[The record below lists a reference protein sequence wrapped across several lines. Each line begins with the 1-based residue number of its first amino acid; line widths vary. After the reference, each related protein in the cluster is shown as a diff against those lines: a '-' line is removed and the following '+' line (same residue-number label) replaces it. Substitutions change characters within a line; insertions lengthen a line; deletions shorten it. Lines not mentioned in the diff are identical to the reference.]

1 MVPVHHAWGGSVPL
15 LAVVLLLGSISCES
29 DPSILEEALDPGT
42 AVPTEGPSP
51 TVVVSPLVSPS
62 ATSTALPDATSDP
75 TRTAQT
81 PVPTEVLTPIE
92 TQEPEA
98 PIEVPEPTN
107 IPGPTTSARGTVYS
121 VSPIERPLPG
131 GTTLEGE
138 PFGATGDVPPAIIA
152 STEECDIV
160 SVDSQTGAVR
170 ILADF
175 SAYSGKARVFG
186 DCSDQGLEYQH
197 YSGTAEIA
205 PGFIEDVEW
214 VDPKYV
220 LIGNCCEPASGRFE
234 VLDVENHDR
243 PYWLALNGS
252 YPSVDDR
259 GELVFSELGASG
271 GLASFGTVP
280 LVISYDDESDPE
292 YPFFATAGD
301 ISYHHLMLDDGED
314 SNPNSF
320 ATRTSWVEGNSI
332 ALGIWTL
339 MEDQG
344 FFPWV
349 MLVDLDIGPIAANA
363 RGLGWMLPTGDQL
376 GNLVVAEQRC
386 FGYLSECIGSPAKI
400 VVVDSGT
407 LAPLYEVDVEDTIVD
422 MDLVRGWL
430 LVTLV
435 DGRMGT
441 LDLADGTFN
450 VLASGIRNAVWQE

>member
-1 MVPVHHAWGGSVPL
+1 MVPVRRWVLP
-15 LAVVLLLGSISCES
+15 LAVFSLLVAASCQS
-29 DPSILEEALDPGT
+29 DPSILEQALDPGT
-42 AVPTEGPSP
+42 PVPSEGPSP
-51 TVVVSPLVSPS
+51 TALDSSSP
-62 ATSTALPDATSDP
+62 TSTVLPNATADP
-75 TRTAQT
+75 TRTTQT
-81 PVPTEVLTPIE
+81 PVPTEVPTPIE
-92 TQEPEA
+92 ATEPE
-98 PIEVPEPTN
+98 PPVEVPEPTN
-107 IPGPTTSARGTVYS
+107 IPGPTTSVRETVYS
-121 VSPIERPLPG
+121 VSPLERPLPG

-138 PFGATGDVPPAIIA
+138 PFGMTGDIPLAIIA
-152 STEECDIV
+152 STEKCDIV
-160 SVDSQTGAVR
+160 SVDPQTGAAR

-175 SAYSGKARVFG
+175 RTYSGKASVF
-186 DCSDQGLEYQH
+186 DSCSDQGLEYRP
-197 YSGTAEIA
+197 YTGTAEIA

-220 LIGNCCEPASGRFE
+220 LIGNCCEPAVGRFE
-234 VLDVENHDR
+234 VLDVEEHNR

-280 LVISYDDESDPE
+280 LVISYDDSDPSH
-292 YPFFATAGD
+292 PFFTTAGD
-301 ISYHHLMLDDGED
+301 VSYHHLMLGDDAG
-314 SNPNSF
+314 SSPNSF
-320 ATRTSWVEGNSI
+320 ATRTSWVDGNSI

-349 MLVDLDIGPIAANA
+349 VLIDLDIGPIAANA

-376 GNLVVAEQRC
+376 GNLVVAEQHC

-407 LAPLYEVDVEDTIVD
+407 LVPLYEVEVEDTIVD
-422 MDLVRGWL
+422 MDLARGWL

-450 VLASGIRNAVWQE
+450 VLANGIRNAVWQE

>member
-1 MVPVHHAWGGSVPL
+1 MVRLRWWVLP
-15 LAVVLLLGSISCES
+15 LAVVSMAAAISCQS
-29 DPSILEEALDPGT
+29 DPLILEEALDPGT
-42 AVPTEGPSP
+42 SVPSEEPSP
-51 TVVVSPLVSPS
+51 TVVISPLASPS
-62 ATSTALPDATSDP
+62 ATSTAWPDATADP

-81 PVPTEVLTPIE
+81 PVPTEVPTPFE

-98 PIEVPEPTN
+98 PVEVLEPTSV
-107 IPGPTTSARGTVYS
+107 PGPTASVRETVYS
-121 VSPIERPLPG
+121 VSPLEMPLPG
-131 GTTLEGE
+131 GTNLVGE
-138 PFGATGDVPPAIIA
+138 PFGTTGDIPPAIIA
-152 STEECDIV
+152 STEQCDIV
-160 SVDSQTGAVR
+160 SVDSRTGAVR

-175 SAYSGKARVFG
+175 SVYSGKARVFG
-186 DCSDQGLEYQH
+186 NCSDQGLEYQH
-197 YSGTAEIA
+197 YSGTAEVA

-220 LIGNCCEPASGRFE
+220 LIGNCCEPAVGRFE
-234 VLDVENHDR
+234 VLDIEEHNR

-252 YPSVDDR
+252 YPSVNGR

-280 LVISYDDESDPE
+280 LVISYDDSNPSH
-292 YPFFATAGD
+292 PFFTTAGD
-301 ISYHHLMLDDGED
+301 VSYHHLMPGDGEG
-314 SNPNSF
+314 SSPNSF

-349 MLVDLDIGPIAANA
+349 MLIDLDIGPIAANA

-376 GNLVVAEQRC
+376 GNLVVAEQHC
-386 FGYLSECIGSPAKI
+386 FGYLSECIGSLAKI
-400 VVVDSGT
+400 VVVDSQA
-407 LAPLYEVDVEDTIVD
+407 LVPLYEVDVDDTIVD

-435 DGRMGT
+435 DGRMGI

-450 VLASGIRNAVWQE
+450 VLAYGIRNAVWQE